1 MRSQIYII
9 FLLAVSGMYG
19 CIFAPGLSEEAQDQS
34 NIITAQE
41 QPWEVL
47 ANFRYAYK
55 FADSLIYSDVLDSNF
70 IFISK
75 NYATSP
81 PTEIIWGRDVDIKTT
96 MGMFRHFNVLELT
109 WRDGWDDPEN
119 YDFVDS
125 TRTNVKTIVTF
136 QLTLDGGREVPT
148 IKGEAFFEFA
158 PRKRNIWRLVRW
170 EDKSSF

>member
-1 MRSQIYII
+1 MLNFIYIV
-9 FLLAVSGMYG
+9 FLALILSG
-19 CIFAPGLSEEAQDQS
+19 CIFAPGLTDDDIDSSD
-34 NIITAQE
+34 IVTRQE
-41 QPWEVL
+41 TPWDVL

-55 FADSLIYSDVLDSNF
+55 FADSLIYSDVLDSSF

-81 PTEIIWGRDVDIKTT
+81 PTDIIWGRDVDIKTT
-96 MGMFRHFNVLELT
+96 MGMLRHFNVVELA
-109 WRDGWDDPEN
+109 WREGWDNPDN

-125 TRTNVKTIVTF
+125 TKINIKTTVTF

-158 PRKRNIWRLVRW
+158 PRNQKLWRIVRW
-170 EDKSSF
+170 EDLSSF